1 MKIAEVKFHKV
12 IVPMKPDTVHSPG
25 VDDKLCAPDAYSGRA
40 LNFYEFPKWIIEV
53 IADDGTVGLGEPRR
67 GDIYWPLKKMAD
79 RIIGMSLE
87 ELTVGNLPLLPD
99 PQTTYDAI
107 YEAYEMAWLDLLG
120 KHLGVPV
127 WHLLGGKVI
136 DRVPVD
142 YWMGRATPEDT
153 HRRAAR
159 AAAMGFH
166 GVKMKCKL
174 GDPIAERVA
183 AVRAAAPDFMIMFD
197 PNERFM
203 NPAGTI
209 EVSKSL
215 EKYDRVAFE
224 SPVPQ
229 NRLDWYVMLRK
240 KIPQPLAL
248 HMSSI
253 DSVLQALRMDAA
265 DYYNLMGPLKYFAT
279 WATVT
284 RAAGC
289 PTWRSTGMDLGVYD
303 MASVHCAAVAGCE
316 LPCDTIGNMFREC
329 DLLKESIPFEDG
341 YLVVPDKPGLGV
353 ELDMDAVDKYRV
365 PIEEEQQ

>member
-25 VDDKLCAPDAYSGRA
+25 VEDKLCAPDQFSGRS
-40 LNFYEFPKWIIEV
+40 LNFYEFPKWFIEL

-67 GDIYWPLKKMAD
+67 GDLYPMLKKMAD
-79 RIIGMSLE
+79 RIIGMSIE
-87 ELTVGNLPLLPD
+87 ELTIGNLPLVDD
-99 PQTTYDAI
+99 PETSNDII
-107 YEAYEMAWLDLLG
+107 YEAFEMAWLDLLG

-127 WHLLGGKVI
+127 HHLLGGKVI

-153 HRRAAR
+153 GRRAAK
-159 AAAMGFH
+159 AAELGFH

-183 AVRAAAPDFMIMFD
+183 AVRAAAPHFSIMLD
-197 PNERFM
+197 PNCRFD
-203 NPAGTI
+203 NPAGAI
-209 EVSKSL
+209 AVSRTL
-215 EKYDRVAFE
+215 EKFDRLAFE

-229 NRLDWYVMLRK
+229 HRLDWYVLLRK

-248 HMSSI
+248 HMTSI
-253 DSVLQALRMDAA
+253 ESVLEALRLGAA
-265 DYYNLMGPLKYFAT
+265 DYYNLAGPLKQFAM
-279 WATVT
+279 WATLT
-284 RAAGC
+284 RMAGC

-316 LPCDTIGNMFREC
+316 LPTDIIGHMFREHNLVK
-329 DLLKESIPFEDG
+329 DSFKFEDG
-341 YLVVPDKPGLGV
+341 CIVVPDTPGLGV
-353 ELDMDAVDKYRV
+353 ELDMQAVEKYRV
-365 PIEEEQQ
+365 PIEEEA